1 MAAEGRSAASAAR
14 RAPLVERLHVLAPPG
29 TDSAEVRVVRA
40 PGRVNLIGEHTDYN
54 LGFVMPVAIGLETW
68 IAAVERPD
76 RHVELTSLEHGE
88 TLAFDLDRLP
98 RPSGRWIDYV
108 AGTAWSLREAGVALR
123 GLTGVVET
131 TIPMGAGLSSS
142 AALELAAAW
151 ALSSRVPPPLAPLAL
166 ARAAQRAENEYVGVN
181 SGLMDQ
187 FAATFGAPGTALL
200 LDCRSLEWRSVAL
213 PAGYV
218 LVAVDSRSPHRL
230 GVSQYNARRAQC
242 EAAVAALAVRHA
254 SVRSLRDVDRALL
267 AELAGLVDETTVR
280 RVRHV
285 VDENERVVAAAAAL
299 EGDRLA
305 EVGRLMAESHASLR
319 DLYDVSSVELD
330 ALVEIAWSVEG
341 VVGARMT
348 GAGFG
353 GCTVNL
359 VSAGAV
365 DRLRAAIAT
374 EYPRLTGSEA
384 GFYVLSAVDGAGPVT

>member
-1 MAAEGRSAASAAR
+1 VASAAR
-14 RAPLVERLHVLAPPG
+14 RARLVARLHALAPPRRDG
-29 TDSAEVRVVRA
+29 ADVRVVRA

-76 RHVELTSLEHGE
+76 RRVELTSLAHGDTRTFE
-88 TLAFDLDRLP
+88 LDRLP
-98 RPSGRWIDYV
+98 PPGGSWIDYV
-108 AGTAWSLREAGVALR
+108 AGTAWSLMEAGVALR

-131 TIPMGAGLSSS
+131 TIPIGAGLSSS

-151 ALSSRVPPPLAPLAL
+151 ALSSQLPPPLAPLAL

-187 FAATFGAPGTALL
+187 FAATFGARGAALL
-200 LDCRSLEWRSVAL
+200 LDCRSLEQRAIAL
-213 PAGYV
+213 PAGFV

-230 GVSQYNARRAQC
+230 GASQYNARRAQC
-242 EAAVAALAVRHA
+242 EAAVAALAVRHPT
-254 SVRSLRDVDRALL
+254 VRSLRDVDRALL
-267 AELAGLVDETTVR
+267 GDLAELVDETTVR

-285 VDENERVVAAAAAL
+285 VEENDRVVAAAAAL
-299 EGDRLA
+299 EVGRVA

-319 DLYDVSSVELD
+319 DLYEVSSVELD
-330 ALVEIAWSVEG
+330 ALVAIAESVEG
-341 VVGARMT
+341 VTGARMT

-374 EYPRLTGSEA
+374 EYPRLTGGDA
-384 GFYVLSAVDGAGPVT
+384 RCYVVSAVEGAGPGI